1 MKELENSARCDLK
14 YVNRRKSTYEELNTL
29 VWEWFNKA
37 RSKELPISGRLL
49 QMCNL
54 GNVV

>member
-1 MKELENSARCDLK
+1 MKECESGTRCDLK
-14 YVNRRKSTYEELNTL
+14 YVNRRKGTYEEVNTL

-37 RSKELPISGRLL
+37 RSRELPISGRLL
-49 QMCNL
+49 QVCNL

>member
-1 MKELENSARCDLK
+1 MKEWESGARCDLK
-14 YVNRRKSTYEELNTL
+14 YVKRLKRTYD

-49 QMCNL
+49 HVFNL